1 MNESAAYKVVLNAL
15 YIPFI
20 AFLNFLEV
28 DSIVI
33 SMYALLL
40 VIDLFTGVLKAIKL
54 GYKPTSRRFLTGV
67 MAKLTFL
74 LIPIILAIAAKAIGV
89 DLKVFVTTV
98 INALI
103 LNEVYSTIANIY
115 TIQTGK
121 VAQEFDVLSKV
132 LKFIRNFIDRMLD
145 DKSMS

>member
-1 MNESAAYKVVLNAL
+1 MNDSITLKWLLNAF
-15 YIPFI
+15 YIPFV
-20 AFLNFLEV
+20 AFMNFLEV
-28 DSIVI
+28 DSLVI

-40 VIDLFTGVLKAIKL
+40 AIDLLTGVLKAIKL
-54 GYKPTSRRFLTGV
+54 GVKPTSRRFLTGV

-74 LIPIILAIAAKAIGV
+74 LIPIILAIAAKAIGI
-89 DLKVFVTTV
+89 DLKVFVNTV

-115 TIQTGK
+115 TIQTGR
-121 VAQEFDVLSKV
+121 VAEEFDVLSKV

-145 DKSMS
+145 DKTLS